1 MVDYAAAIK
10 KPFSDMQTLGIGII
24 LGAIPVINFLVTGY
38 GIGVARKVAKKDNK
52 LPKWDPGQIIQYIK
66 DFVIGLVISLVYMIP
81 AGILFII
88 GGALA
93 IGTIISAATSGNAEA
108 AIGGLVGAIA
118 AGGIFL
124 IIGAILAVV
133 GGLMAIM
140 GVISYAKQGS
150 IGAAFQFGTI
160 LKKILTGNFVA
171 ALVVYIVYSVVL
183 FVIAGLLSI
192 VPIIGSLIG
201 FGLMG
206 YATAVTG
213 YTLFAEVFNETP

>member
-10 KPFSDMQTLGIGII
+10 KPFNDIQTLGIGII

-38 GIGVARKVAKKDNK
+38 GIGVARKVSKKDNK

-66 DFVIGLVISLVYMIP
+66 DFVISLVISLVYLIP
-81 AGILFII
+81 AGIFFTI

-93 IGTIISAATSGNAEA
+93 IGSIITAIFSGSAET
-108 AIGGLVGAIA
+108 AIGSLVGTIA
-118 AGGIFL
+118 TGGIFL
-124 IIGAILAVV
+124 IIGAILAII

-140 GVISYAKQGS
+140 GVVSYAKQGS
-150 IGAAFQFGTI
+150 IGAAFKFGAI
-160 LKKILTGNFVA
+160 LKKVLTGNFIA
-171 ALVVYIVYSVVL
+171 ALVICIVYSAVL
-183 FVIAGLLSI
+183 FVVAILLSI

-206 YATAVTG
+206 YATTVTG
-213 YTLFAEVFNETP
+213 YTLFAEVLNETP